1 MNRVV
6 EGEYSCIPLHLMV
19 ESARAVGVP
28 FKEWIGKE
36 RAFQL
41 EPLSAKK
48 PVFDLE
54 ALDQHWAQAAI
65 EQGGPRVWLISY
77 SRKAIGNYA
86 VTICIIVPAI
96 KVLLI
101 QPIPISTR
109 SR

>member
-6 EGEYSCIPLHLMV
+6 EGEYSRIPLHLMV
-19 ESARAVGVP
+19 ESARAVGGP

-54 ALDQHWAQAAI
+54 A
-65 EQGGPRVWLISY
+65 
-77 SRKAIGNYA
+77 
-86 VTICIIVPAI
+86 
-96 KVLLI
+96 
-101 QPIPISTR
+101 
-109 SR
+109 